1 MARLDRTALAAALI
15 AAALLAGCAE
25 DQPRAAPDGPA
36 RLIVRETLPRQPIYK
51 EGTVPFLRIERVR
64 SRTLVVDG
72 PVTGRGGV
80 GGHTALF
87 DRKLAPGAYHL
98 LSYQR
103 PCDGN
108 CGYLDPPTAHC
119 EATVELD
126 AGATRT
132 VTVTLNDRGGCT
144 VTSRATIA

>member
-1 MARLDRTALAAALI
+1 MARIDRTAPAAALI
-15 AAALLAGCAE
+15 AAALLAGCAD

-51 EGTVPFLRIERVR
+51 EGTVAFLRIERVR
-64 SRTLVVDG
+64 SRTLVIDG
-72 PVTGRGGV
+72 PVTGRGVIRGRS
-80 GGHTALF
+80 ALF
-87 DRKLAPGAYHL
+87 DRNLAPGAYHL
-98 LSYQR
+98 VSYQR

-108 CGYLDPPTAHC
+108 CGYLDPPTARC
-119 EATVELD
+119 EVSLELD

-144 VTSRATIA
+144 VTSRARAA